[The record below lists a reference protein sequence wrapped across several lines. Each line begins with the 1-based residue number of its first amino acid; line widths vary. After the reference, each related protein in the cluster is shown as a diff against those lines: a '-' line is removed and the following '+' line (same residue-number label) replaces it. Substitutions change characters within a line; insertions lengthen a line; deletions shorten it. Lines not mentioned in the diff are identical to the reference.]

1 MACCEETNTPPAG
14 MADPASTRQGG
25 GFVRMDS
32 PGSPTFWCFDV
43 NANCHSIFNL
53 KAINCVPLKN
63 FLYSPLQIDVDA
75 NGHAITNLSKVIIGS
90 PTDDGSGAL
99 LQVKGEINAQS
110 YMVNGVE
117 FASPSITPTGQI
129 LLTNVYSIN
138 GQTFTSMLPGAPN
151 GAVQFDNNGAFGG
164 DASFIYDSL
173 SHSLRIG
180 LSNPQTPTWML
191 NVGGDVNIAD
201 PTHKPFAY
209 RINGIPF
216 AIADADGSH
225 IDLVNISLINGA
237 PPGTGGGGATGP
249 AGLNGEIQFNGSG
262 LFAATPNLFWD
273 NTTTRLGVGTSAP
286 DTNLTVLGPMAPIG
300 GGGVAHFKSTQ
311 TNSGI
316 TIDTTGTG
324 GKSSIFF
331 FIDDEWTNEID
342 GSGSGLSLWTN
353 NTNPAISINP
363 AGVVTVYGIASTLAY
378 PFLWGNPG
386 QMGSTFVGVTNL
398 GIGTQQSV
406 AFSIYTGSQ
415 DRIWVHGTNGN
426 VGISNSA
433 PQYKLDVV
441 GSINDTGC
449 YYING
454 VSFACVDGTG
464 IKLQNITTIN
474 GGSPGG
480 TPPAPPNQAIQ
491 WDNNG
496 VFGGSSNLVWNNN
509 SQLLGV
515 GTSAPSSLIHGV
527 AIDPTLTLYSNTANP
542 DTTKSNIIIAAVS
555 NGTTVPAFIP
565 YADSAL
571 ITTKETITLNIAP
584 AGATIIVPQSGG
596 TYITY
601 LTSGTG
607 GYAFSVDQPTGNV
620 GIRNSTPTATFQID
634 DTAKN
639 PALTWNNP
647 GATFQ
652 VTGHGSSNN
661 YQVVIGVSEAR
672 SAAWMQGKSQTGATF
687 CDILLQPLGG
697 NIAINKNTYAS
708 YALDVAGDINISGS
722 FFFRKNGTPIPLFTD
737 PTTTKG
743 DLIVR
748 GASTTSNLPVGTNNQ
763 VLTADNTQ
771 TLGVKWATPAVGQT
785 QTPWLSN
792 ISGGNFN
799 LTNVSAIGIGST
811 TVPPPFPLWVHALAN
826 ENIFLGDYGGATIA
840 AQNDSSNW
848 IPLNV
853 SIASNVYMCQSAGN
867 VGIGNTNPQDRLS
880 VTGPSLAFNGAGGGF
895 IAQFTTGTGI
905 STDEKIM
912 FGYLNGS
919 YGWIQAAKPG
929 SITRFLALNPSGGNV
944 SINKVTNAYALD
956 ITGDCNVTG
965 VFRVN
970 GTQLSTGQAQTP
982 WAQNINGNGFALSGA
997 YNVQLFGATTAPT
1010 GGGYSLTTAV
1020 AGGSLGL
1027 YDSAGVAGAGG
1038 AIYFGA
1044 NNGANIFAAIKAY
1057 LTNGTGSGLGDLIFY
1072 NCQAGTSGPLQTMCR
1087 LTAAG
1092 TGYTSFSLGGNF
1104 VGTSLLHLNIDQAA
1118 KPSTN
1123 AWQVSSDIRLKRNI
1137 RKFEGGL
1144 EIVNKLEPIV
1154 AEYNGLNFLPEGA
1167 RVVSMDAAKVREIV
1181 PHAVGVEPR
1190 RLDLKDGDP
1199 TDFLTLNTH
1208 EIFYHMLLAIQQL
1221 DARLK
1226 KFESL

>member
-25 GFVRMDS
+25 GFVRMDNG
-32 PGSPTFWCFDV
+32 GSPTFWCFDV

-63 FLYSPLQIDVDA
+63 FLYTPLQTDVDF
-75 NGHAITNLSKVIIGS
+75 NQHTLSNVGKLFVGS
-90 PTDDGSGAL
+90 ATDDGSGAL
-99 LQVKGEINAQS
+99 LQVNGEVNAQS
-110 YMVNGVE
+110 YMVDGVE

-129 LLTNVYSIN
+129 LLNNVYSIN
-138 GQTFTSMLPGAPN
+138 NTPVPGFLPTGPE
-151 GAVQFDNNGAFGG
+151 GAVQYNDEGVFSGDGG
-164 DASFIYDSL
+164 LIYDEVSQT
-173 SHSLRIG
+173 LRIG
-180 LSNPQTPTWML
+180 LPAVQTPAWKL
-191 NVGGDVNIAD
+191 NVGGDINIAD
-201 PTHKPFAY
+201 PTHVPYYY

-216 AIADADGSH
+216 AYADSDGAH
-225 IDLVNISLINGA
+225 IDLVNIKNINGN
-237 PPGTGGGGATGP
+237 PPGTGTGGATNP
-249 AGLNGEIQFNGSG
+249 AGVTGDVQFNVGG
-262 LFAATPNLFWD
+262 LFSANNLFFWD
-273 NTTTRLGVGTSAP
+273 NTNNRLGVGNNAPAYAVDVTGNVNASACYLIGTHPFACP
-286 DTNLTVLGPMAPIG
+286 D
-300 GGGVAHFKSTQ
+300 
-311 TNSGI
+311 
-316 TIDTTGTG
+316 GTG
-324 GKSSIFF
+324 IKLQNITTINGGPFPTPPAAPANSVQFNNAGAF
-331 FIDDEWTNEID
+331 G
-342 GSGSGLSLWTN
+342 GSANLIWN
-353 NTNPAISINP
+353 NT
-363 AGVVTVYGIASTLAY
+363 
-378 PFLWGNPG
+378 
-386 QMGSTFVGVTNL
+386 TNRL
-398 GIGTQQSV
+398 GIGV
-406 AFSIYTGSQ
+406 A
-415 DRIWVHGTNGN
+415 
-426 VGISNSA
+426 A
-433 PQYKLDVV
+433 PAYALDVL
-441 GSINDTGC
+441 GNINDTSC
-449 YYING
+449 YLINA
-454 VSFACVDGTG
+454 VPFACVDGTG

-474 GGSPGG
+474 GGPPGG
-480 TPPAPPNQAIQ
+480 ASTPPAPPNQAIQ

-515 GTSAPSSLIHGV
+515 GTSTPSSLIHGV

-565 YADSAL
+565 YAESAL
-571 ITTKETITLNIAP
+571 ITTKENTQLILAPASSITLL
-584 AGATIIVPQSGG
+584 PQSAGV
-596 TYITY
+596 YAVNI
-601 LTSGTG
+601 TSGTG
-607 GYAFSVDQPTGNV
+607 GYALSIDQPTGNV
-620 GIRNSTPTATFQID
+620 GIRNVTPTATFQID

-652 VTGHGSSNN
+652 ITGHGSSNN

-672 SAAWMQGKSQTGATF
+672 AAAWMQAKSQSGGTF
-687 CDILLQPLGG
+687 ADILLQPLGG
-697 NIAINKNTYAS
+697 NIAINKNTNAS
-708 YALDVAGDINISGS
+708 YAFDVAGDINISGS
-722 FFFRKNGTPIPLFTD
+722 FFFRKNGVPIPLFTD

-771 TLGVKWATPAVGQT
+771 TLGVKWATPVVASQSPWTMDIDGGNHQLYDVLRIGVGV
-785 QTPWLSN
+785 PSLSN
-792 ISGGNFN
+792 MIYPFEVATGASQTLSIADSGHSYPALISYAGTTAFSSWLPLDINAGGNVYICS
-799 LTNVSAIGIGST
+799 VS
-811 TVPPPFPLWVHALAN
+811 
-826 ENIFLGDYGGATIA
+826 
-840 AQNDSSNW
+840 
-848 IPLNV
+848 
-853 SIASNVYMCQSAGN
+853 GN
-867 VGIGNTNPQDRLS
+867 VGIGNVSPQDRLS

-970 GTQLSTGQAQTP
+970 GTQLATGQAQTP
-982 WAQNINGNGFALSGA
+982 WLQAINGNGQTLSNA
-997 YNVQLFGATTAPT
+997 YYVAAQGATTAAT
-1010 GGGYSLTTAV
+1010 GGGYSFSPTV
-1020 AGGSLGL
+1020 IGGGSFLV
-1027 YDSAGVAGAGG
+1027 YDIAGVAGAGG

-1044 NNGANIFAAIKAY
+1044 NNGANIFAAIKGY
-1057 LTNGTGSGLGDLIFY
+1057 LTNGTGTGLGDLIFY
-1072 NCQAGTSGPLQTMCR
+1072 NCQAGTGGPLQTMCR
-1087 LTAAG
+1087 LTSAG

-1104 VGTSLLHLNIDQAA
+1104 TGTSLLHLNIDQAM

-1144 EIVNKLEPIV
+1144 EIVNQLEPIV
-1154 AEYNGLNFLPEGA
+1154 AEYNGLNFLPEGQ
-1167 RVVSMDAAKVREIV
+1167 RVVSLDAAKVQRIV

-1190 RLDLKDGDP
+1190 RLNLKDGDP

-1221 DARLK
+1221 DSRLK
-1226 KFESL
+1226 KFENL